1 MKLELKLDYIYLER
15 YSLIFNGFFYS
26 DFPGSAFVIK
36 VFEDQNGNGV
46 YDAGIDEAYASKI
59 NLNTNSQWNKYH
71 ISLAELIIDQSGNNV
86 LIDGELN
93 PQNIIRVDITNSQ
106 SGTVNGQFGYSAD
119 YFIITYNEPL

>member
-1 MKLELKLDYIYLER
+1 MMR
-15 YSLIFNGFFYS
+15 NIFFRFSCKIKISQIPNGSFY
-26 DFPGSAFVIK
+26 F
-36 VFEDQNGNGV
+36 
-46 YDAGIDEAYASKI
+46 
-59 NLNTNSQWNKYH
+59 
-71 ISLAELIIDQSGNNV
+71 LAELIIDQSGNNV